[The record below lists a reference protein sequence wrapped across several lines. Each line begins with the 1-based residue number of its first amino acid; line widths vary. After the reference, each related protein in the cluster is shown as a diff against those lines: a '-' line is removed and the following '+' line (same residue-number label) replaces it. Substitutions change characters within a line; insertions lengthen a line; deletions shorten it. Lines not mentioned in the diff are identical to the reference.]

1 MTSAP
6 RQHHDRGTDR
16 GTDPGT
22 DLDRIGEL
30 MSSVGLPLVNL
41 EFALEQYLLANGQ
54 RLDSETRTLL
64 AGVRDCVG
72 RVAASTR
79 RLSNPAPADSERA
92 SLGRAA

>member
-1 MTSAP
+1 MASAP
-6 RQHHDRGTDR
+6 RRNPNPGTDL
-16 GTDPGT
+16 GT

-30 MSSVGLPLVNL
+30 MSSVELPLVNL

-72 RVAASTR
+72 RVAASSR
-79 RLSNPAPADSERA
+79 RLSDPAPAEGERA
-92 SLGRAA
+92 NLGRAA